1 MPAVCDS
8 GGMDAL
14 TLPLSNRL
22 LVLVAPHAAGTLML
36 ELAARLSLNGTLR
49 VLDGGNRFNIYPVAR
64 NIRRYTPE
72 LTGALA
78 RIHLSRAF
86 TCYQMTVMLS
96 EAAADGLPTLVLDFL
111 STFYDEN
118 VTLVESQR
126 LLRECL
132 PHLKRLSRRAPVV
145 VGVKPPAPLCANR
158 SVLVDLLVEQAN
170 QSWTLEPLPVPA
182 PQMLWD

>member
-1 MPAVCDS
+1 MN
-8 GGMDAL
+8 AL

-22 LVLVAPHAAGTLML
+22 LLLVAPHAAGTLML
-36 ELAARLSLNGTLR
+36 ELAARLSLNGSLR

-86 TCYQMTVMLS
+86 TCYQMTGMLS
-96 EAAADGLPTLVLDFL
+96 EAAEDGLPTLVLDFL
-111 STFYDEN
+111 ATFYDEN
-118 VTLVESQR
+118 VTLSESQR

-132 PHLKRLSRRAPVV
+132 PHLKRISRRAPVV
-145 VGVKPPAPLCANR
+145 VSVKPPAPLCTNR
-158 SVLVDLLVEQAN
+158 SVLVDLLVEQAS

>member
-1 MPAVCDS
+1 
-8 GGMDAL
+8 MDAL

-49 VLDGGNRFNIYPVAR
+49 VLDGGNRFNVYPVAR

-72 LTGALA
+72 LHGALA
-78 RIHLSRAF
+78 RVHLSRAF
-86 TCYQMTVMLS
+86 TCYQMAVMLS

-118 VTLVESQR
+118 VSLAESRR
-126 LLRECL
+126 LLEECL
-132 PHLKRLSRRAPVV
+132 LNLKRLSRHAPVV
-145 VGVKPPAPLCANR
+145 VSVKPPSQMCASR
-158 SVLVDLLVEQAN
+158 SVLVDQLTEQAS
-170 QSWTLEPLPVPA
+170 QSWTLEPLPAPA